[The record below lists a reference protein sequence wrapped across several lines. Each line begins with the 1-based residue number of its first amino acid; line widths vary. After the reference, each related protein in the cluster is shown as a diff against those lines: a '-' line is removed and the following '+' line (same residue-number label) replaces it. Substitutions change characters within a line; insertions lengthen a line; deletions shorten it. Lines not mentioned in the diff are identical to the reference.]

1 MAKKRGAAARWP
13 GPAPRPCGLL
23 AFRGESGRSL
33 QRFTSSWHEK
43 SRLCAHTWR
52 AELARP
58 LAPPPPMPSR
68 QEDAYAEDEAHRPP
82 RARAQPSPSSSRLR
96 ARSSLFKRR
105 RLLLHFATFDF
116 NSRLKVGAGGG
127 GEEWAHLA
135 ACPLPPA
142 ERPQPV
148 GRTLGGRS
156 ERPDNYLQVL
166 FLPDWRLEGG
176 LVPGRARRQARCP
189 ASAPP
194 SATLWPPNAAH
205 EALRPGPP

>member
-1 MAKKRGAAARWP
+1 MAKKRGAAARRP

-58 LAPPPPMPSR
+58 LAPSP
-68 QEDAYAEDEAHRPP
+68 RPP
-82 RARAQPSPSSSRLR
+82 CRAGRKTLTQKMKRIDPPERALSQARAARGYAQG
-96 ARSSLFKRR
+96 ARSLNVFFFFILP
-105 RLLLHFATFDF
+105 LLILTH
-116 NSRLKVGAGGG
+116 NSRWG
-127 GEEWAHLA
+127 HLA

-156 ERPDNYLQVL
+156 ERPDIYLQVL
-166 FLPDWRLEGG
+166 FLPDWR
-176 LVPGRARRQARCP
+176 
-189 ASAPP
+189 S
-194 SATLWPPNAAH
+194 
-205 EALRPGPP
+205 